1 MITMNTL
8 VKGNGN
14 TIPETIDPKNNICV
28 VLKKD
33 NGSKHWFYGSNI
45 VTNDG
50 DIYYAKRACGETP
63 SANEDFG
70 ARSGSTGATCILQNP
85 SSADSLA
92 KTDAYGQ
99 VSNPIVTSG
108 AQKDC
113 TYGGSA
119 PDRYPLTDDQDTDNT
134 GAGTDVVTYK
144 FEWTTAQINTASG
157 NAITGG
163 CIVDKAATL
172 GSAIKILTHW
182 NFSSPASFHK
192 TSTDT
197 LTLYVNHTM
206 NGV

>member
-1 MITMNTL
+1 MIGL
-8 VKGNGN
+8 IKGNRN
-14 TIPETIDPKNNICV
+14 QIPKDIDPKNNICV
-28 VLKKD
+28 VRTD
-33 NGSKHWFYGSNI
+33 VNGDKEWYYGANI

-50 DIYYAKRACGETP
+50 DIYYAKRACSETP
-63 SANEDFG
+63 SSNENFG
-70 ARSGSTGATCILQNP
+70 AVASGAGATCILQNP
-85 SSADSLA
+85 SSANSLA
-92 KTDAYGQ
+92 KTDTYNN
-99 VSNPIVTSG
+99 VTNPIVSSG

-113 TYGGSA
+113 TSA
-119 PDRYPLTDDQDTDNT
+119 YPKTNDSDSDNT
-134 GAGTDVVTYK
+134 GAGVDVVTYK
-144 FEWTTAQINTASG
+144 FSWTTSQIDTSSG

-172 GSAIKILTHW
+172 SGNPKILTHW

>member
-1 MITMNTL
+1 MIGLT
-8 VKGNGN
+8 KGSKNQ
-14 TIPETIDPKNNICV
+14 IPKNIDPKNNICV
-28 VLKKD
+28 VRTD
-33 NGSKHWFYGSNI
+33 VNGDKEWFYGANI

-50 DIYYAKRACGETP
+50 DVYYAKKACSETP

-92 KTDAYGQ
+92 KTDTYGS
-99 VSNPIVTSG
+99 VNNPIVTSG

-119 PDRYPLTDDQDTDNT
+119 PDRYPLTNDQDTDNS
-134 GAGTDVVTYK
+134 GKGVDVVTYK
-144 FEWTTAQINTASG
+144 FEWTTSQIDTSSG

-172 GSAIKILTHW
+172 GSSVKILTHW

>member
-1 MITMNTL
+1 MITLTQ
-8 VKGNGN
+8 GNGN
-14 TIPETIDPKNNICV
+14 TMPETLDPKNNICV
-28 VLKKD
+28 VLKKND
-33 NGSKHWFYGSNI
+33 GSKHWFYGSNI

-63 SANEDFG
+63 STDENFG
-70 ARSGSTGATCILQNP
+70 AVASGAGATCILQNP
-85 SSADSLA
+85 SSANSLA
-92 KTDAYGQ
+92 KADDYGE
-99 VSNPIVTSG
+99 VTNPIVTSG

-113 TYGGSA
+113 TSA
-119 PDRYPLTDDQDTDNT
+119 YPKTNDGDSDNT

-144 FEWTTAQINTASG
+144 FSWTTSQIDTSSG

-163 CIVDKAATL
+163 CIVDKNSTL
-172 GSAIKILTHW
+172 ADGKKILTHW
-182 NFSSPASFHK
+182 NFASPASFHK

>member
-1 MITMNTL
+1 MITLTQ
-8 VKGNGN
+8 GNGN
-14 TIPETIDPKNNICV
+14 TMPETLDPKNNICV
-28 VLKKD
+28 VLQKTD
-33 NGSKHWFYGSNI
+33 GTKHWFYGSNI

-63 SANEDFG
+63 STDENFG
-70 ARSGSTGATCILQNP
+70 AVASGAGATCILQNP
-85 SSADSLA
+85 SSANSLA
-92 KTDAYGQ
+92 KADDYGE
-99 VSNPIVTSG
+99 VTNPIVTSG

-113 TYGGSA
+113 TSA
-119 PDRYPLTDDQDTDNT
+119 YPKTNDGDSDNT

-144 FEWTTAQINTASG
+144 FSWTTSQIDTSSG

-163 CIVDKAATL
+163 CIVDKNSTL
-172 GSAIKILTHW
+172 ADGKKILTHW
-182 NFSSPASFHK
+182 NFASPASFHK

>member
-1 MITMNTL
+1 MITL
-8 VKGNGN
+8 IEGNGN

-113 TYGGSA
+113 TSA
-119 PDRYPLTDDQDTDNT
+119 YPKTNDGDSDNCR
-134 GAGTDVVTYK
+134 A
-144 FEWTTAQINTASG
+144 
-157 NAITGG
+157 
-163 CIVDKAATL
+163 
-172 GSAIKILTHW
+172 
-182 NFSSPASFHK
+182 
-192 TSTDT
+192 
-197 LTLYVNHTM
+197 
-206 NGV
+206 

>member
-1 MITMNTL
+1 MLSISIMISL
-8 VKGNGN
+8 IKGNGN
-14 TIPETIDPKNNICV
+14 QVPKDIDPKNNICV
-28 VLKKD
+28 VKTDTQGNKE
-33 NGSKHWFYGSNI
+33 WYYGANI

-50 DIYYAKRACGETP
+50 DIYYAKRACSETP
-63 SANEDFG
+63 SSNENFG
-70 ARSGSTGATCILQNP
+70 AVASGAGATCILQNP
-85 SSADSLA
+85 SSANSLA
-92 KTDAYGQ
+92 KTDTYNN
-99 VSNPIVTSG
+99 VTNPIVSSG

-113 TYGGSA
+113 TSA
-119 PDRYPLTDDQDTDNT
+119 YPKTNDGDSDNT
-134 GAGTDVVTYK
+134 GAGVDVVTYK
-144 FEWTTAQINTASG
+144 FSWTTAQIDTSSG

-172 GSAIKILTHW
+172 SGNPKILTHW

>member
-1 MITMNTL
+1 MISL
-8 VKGNGN
+8 IEGNGN

-50 DIYYAKRACGETP
+50 DIYYAKRACGESP
-63 SANEDFG
+63 ASNENFG
-70 ARSGSTGATCILQNP
+70 AIASGAGATCILQNP

-113 TYGGSA
+113 TSA
-119 PDRYPLTDDQDTDNT
+119 YPKTNDGDSDNT

-144 FEWTTAQINTASG
+144 FAWTTSQIDTSSG

-172 GSAIKILTHW
+172 GGSIKILTHW

>member
-1 MITMNTL
+1 MITL
-8 VKGNGN
+8 IEGNGN

-50 DIYYAKRACGETP
+50 DIYYAKRACGESP
-63 SANEDFG
+63 ASNENFG
-70 ARSGSTGATCILQNP
+70 AIASGAGATCILQNP

-92 KTDAYGQ
+92 KADAYGQ

-113 TYGGSA
+113 TSA
-119 PDRYPLTDDQDTDNT
+119 YPKTNDGDSDNT

-144 FEWTTAQINTASG
+144 FAWTTSQIDTSSG

-172 GSAIKILTHW
+172 GGSIKILTH
-182 NFSSPASFHK
+182 
-192 TSTDT
+192 
-197 LTLYVNHTM
+197 
-206 NGV
+206 

>member
-1 MITMNTL
+1 MITLTQ
-8 VKGNGN
+8 GNGN
-14 TIPETIDPKNNICV
+14 TMPETLDPKNNICV
-28 VLKKD
+28 VLKKND
-33 NGSKHWFYGSNI
+33 GSKHWFYGSNI

-63 SANEDFG
+63 STDENFG
-70 ARSGSTGATCILQNP
+70 AVASGAGATCILQNP
-85 SSADSLA
+85 SSANSLA
-92 KTDAYGQ
+92 KADDYGE
-99 VSNPIVTSG
+99 VTNPIVTSG

-113 TYGGSA
+113 TSA
-119 PDRYPLTDDQDTDNT
+119 YPKTNDGDSDNT

-144 FEWTTAQINTASG
+144 FSWTTSQIDTSSG

-172 GSAIKILTHW
+172 SGNPKILTPW
-182 NFSSPASFHK
+182 NFASPASFHK

>member
-1 MITMNTL
+1 MISLTQ
-8 VKGNGN
+8 GNGN

-28 VLKKD
+28 VLKKED
-33 NGSKHWFYGSNI
+33 GSKHWFYGSNI

-50 DIYYAKRACGETP
+50 DIYYAKKACAETVT
-63 SANEDFG
+63 ANENFAAVSGG
-70 ARSGSTGATCILQNP
+70 AGATCILNNP
-85 SSADSLA
+85 SSADTLV

-99 VSNPIVTSG
+99 VLSPIVTSG

-113 TYGGSA
+113 TSA
-119 PDRYPLTDDQDTDNT
+119 YPKTNDGDSDNT

-144 FEWTTAQINTASG
+144 FSWTTSQINTAAG